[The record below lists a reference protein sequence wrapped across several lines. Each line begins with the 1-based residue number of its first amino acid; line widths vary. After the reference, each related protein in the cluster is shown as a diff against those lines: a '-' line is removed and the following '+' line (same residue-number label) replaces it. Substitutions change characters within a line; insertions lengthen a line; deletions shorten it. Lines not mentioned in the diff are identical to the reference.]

1 MNDLPNENMTM
12 AEEIF
17 EQLLQQKT
25 FLHEVSA
32 TPLRKLKR
40 NLKIGIAYALVISM
54 LYGVLIYMFP
64 LWQVQLG
71 LIVVTAFNVWI
82 AYHSYQL
89 VKKINAYDPSRNVLV
104 TLRTVYSGFKEWFR
118 QQYRMA
124 ALVYPVAAAA
134 GYMLGGTIGSG
145 LSIEEFF
152 AKPFVGWALL
162 GVIIVLVPLGLLL
175 AKWMNRRAYG
185 RYVDQL
191 RETITAL
198 EDDDDETLINDQ
210 HANLSGSS

>member
-1 MNDLPNENMTM
+1 MNDLSHTHRAM

-17 EQLLQQKT
+17 EQLLQQKS
-25 FLHEVSA
+25 FLHEGSA

-40 NLKIGIAYALVISM
+40 NLKIGIGYGLIISL

-64 LWQVQLG
+64 LWQIQVG
-71 LIVVTAFNVWI
+71 LLVVTAFNFWI
-82 AYHSYQL
+82 MYHSYQL
-89 VKKINAYDPSRNVLV
+89 IKKINAYDPSHNILS
-104 TLRTVYSGFKEWFR
+104 TLRSVHAGFKAWFR

-134 GYMLGGTIGSG
+134 GYMLGGTMSSG

-162 GVIIVLVPLGLLL
+162 GVLAILVPSGLLL
-175 AKWMNRRAYG
+175 AKWMNKRAYG

-191 RETITAL
+191 SESIHAL
-198 EDDDDETLINDQ
+198 ESDGENAFDDPN
-210 HANLSGSS
+210 ASVPNKS